1 MKVHNSDQVLEQ
13 TNIRFQGQY
22 YDEETGLHYNHYRY
36 YEPHSGRYV
45 SKDPI
50 GLFGGFN
57 TSAYVSDP
65 NQWVD
70 PLGLNKIYQ
79 HKISKEFGGSK
90 KGPDYQNWIEISPEA
105 IAFEQQNRKREKER
119 RLASEKSSENYRA
132 REQNNLAIEQ
142 HNKRV
147 ELEAI
152 EYEKQIK
159 IYQENQNKSKLR
171 ELSNFEK
178 EMLKRGERLSNVKT
192 PMSRAG
198 AIARCQARGGC
209 GPEIDYVTVSAN
221 IYEYG
226 GSASFNTHQPDVF
239 ISPVN
244 VSASAGNVLTDR
256 IGNAA
261 KKITAPILNTMKVA
275 DAITNLSPGMRV
287 LKNTNV
293 SVTAAHVKN
302 LDETQL
308 RGEAVST
315 FMEGEAYTGSVTIPR
330 VPVTI
335 AMTVPA
341 AHVDNGD
348 DLNTILSKP
357 YVIEVGG
364 VIKGSASPI
373 DVTRSKNYKVK

>member
-1 MKVHNSDQVLEQ
+1 M
-13 TNIRFQGQY
+13 
-22 YDEETGLHYNHYRY
+22 
-36 YEPHSGRYV
+36 

-79 HKISKEFGGSK
+79 HKISKEFAGSK

-105 IAFEQQNRKREKER
+105 IAFEQQNRKRETER
-119 RLASEKSSENYRA
+119 RLSSEKSSENYRA

-159 IYQENQNKSKLR
+159 LYQENQNKPKVR

-198 AIARCQARGGC
+198 AIARC
-209 GPEIDYVTVSAN
+209 
-221 IYEYG
+221 
-226 GSASFNTHQPDVF
+226 
-239 ISPVN
+239 
-244 VSASAGNVLTDR
+244 
-256 IGNAA
+256 
-261 KKITAPILNTMKVA
+261 
-275 DAITNLSPGMRV
+275 
-287 LKNTNV
+287 
-293 SVTAAHVKN
+293 
-302 LDETQL
+302 
-308 RGEAVST
+308 
-315 FMEGEAYTGSVTIPR
+315 
-330 VPVTI
+330 
-335 AMTVPA
+335 
-341 AHVDNGD
+341 
-348 DLNTILSKP
+348 
-357 YVIEVGG
+357 
-364 VIKGSASPI
+364 
-373 DVTRSKNYKVK
+373 